1 MAGAKVKTRYRYVCA
16 VMVGGKKGFGI
27 ALIHGMWAT
36 YRENM
41 YTTFLVAT
49 CSVIALLDKFYV
61 YDSPHAH
68 NPPPPLFF
76 LRYMSLGSGVIL
88 VFLFAHAQTHSA
100 FVDFVSSCQWQPGC
114 MDLMGISCQF
124 PVRSLMVQRQISLCV
139 VSVVT
144 NPQMAIYCGSTP
156 ILAPSI
162 IERMKHDKK
171 TRALCAFLLSA
182 QKQFAKHFHHIHIM

>member
-68 NPPPPLFF
+68 NPPPPFF
-76 LRYMSLGSGVIL
+76 
-88 VFLFAHAQTHSA
+88 FF
-100 FVDFVSSCQWQPGC
+100 
-114 MDLMGISCQF
+114 
-124 PVRSLMVQRQISLCV
+124 
-139 VSVVT
+139 
-144 NPQMAIYCGSTP
+144 
-156 ILAPSI
+156 
-162 IERMKHDKK
+162 
-171 TRALCAFLLSA
+171 
-182 QKQFAKHFHHIHIM
+182 